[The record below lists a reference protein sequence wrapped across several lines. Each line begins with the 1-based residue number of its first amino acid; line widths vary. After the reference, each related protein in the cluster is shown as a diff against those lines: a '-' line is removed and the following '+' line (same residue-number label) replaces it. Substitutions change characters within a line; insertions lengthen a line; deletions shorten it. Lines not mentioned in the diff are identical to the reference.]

1 MNNLYTNRL
10 INILINSIEKR
21 AVTATARSLCLN
33 SLCLKMDRLIA
44 GLLRKLRPKSN
55 KLTGLDRSLFY

>member
-21 AVTATARSLCLN
+21 AVHNNCTLIMFEFPLPENGQTDSGTAS
-33 SLCLKMDRLIA
+33 
-44 GLLRKLRPKSN
+44 
-55 KLTGLDRSLFY
+55 